1 MGSGHDC
8 ITRGREMPFGSQKV
22 LCPPCRDPEASLDLA
37 CSPQRGEE
45 GLGPVMKW
53 SGLICVISFTHSS
66 IHYGAFTHHMLS
78 ELLLIPQDPTLLLA
92 CPSPSPS
99 LPVPV
104 TPSSHN
110 PTSMLARG
118 RLHQRALSPSAP
130 AGRAL
135 CSLVH
140 GTEGS

>member
-1 MGSGHDC
+1 
-8 ITRGREMPFGSQKV
+8 MPSGSQEV
-22 LCPPCRDPEASLDLA
+22 LCPPCRDLEASLDLA

-53 SGLICVISFTHSS
+53 VASSVWSASFTRPSTMA
-66 IHYGAFTHHMLS
+66 AFTRHRLG
-78 ELLLIPQDPTLLLA
+78 ELLFIPQNPTLLLA

-110 PTSMLARG
+110 PTSMLACG
-118 RLHQRALSPSAP
+118 KLHQWALSP
-130 AGRAL
+130 
-135 CSLVH
+135 
-140 GTEGS
+140 